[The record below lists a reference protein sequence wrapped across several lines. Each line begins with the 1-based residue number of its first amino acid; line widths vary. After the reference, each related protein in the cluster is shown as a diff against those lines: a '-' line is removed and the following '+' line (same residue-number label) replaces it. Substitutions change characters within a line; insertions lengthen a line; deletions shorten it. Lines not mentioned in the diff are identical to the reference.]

1 MKLTCDE
8 NDAEVY
14 YHYKE
19 QMVAYYDNK
28 AGRVVTTVPELP
40 DPFVFPDVS
49 RDAVN
54 NENYCKKGLT
64 MINEFYANQTE
75 ELEPPWVSLYPKRQM
90 ELSINNTL
98 ICHILEF
105 FPPPVRVTW
114 TRNNLNMKEGVTLS
128 PYYQNNDGTISVFST
143 LSFIPE
149 EGDIYSCTVEHRALE
164 RPLTRILDVEVDK
177 PSVLPTVVC
186 AVGLCL
192 GVAGA
197 AAGVFLIFRA
207 NKHQN

>member
-1 MKLTCDE
+1 MKMACDE

-14 YHYKE
+14 VHYEE

-28 AGRVVTTVPELP
+28 VGRVVTTVPDLA
-40 DPFVFPDVS
+40 DHFVFPDVS
-49 RDAVN
+49 KDCVN
-54 NENYCKKGLT
+54 LEHTCKEWLTVLNEV
-64 MINEFYANQTE
+64 FVNQTE
-75 ELEPPWVSLYPKRQM
+75 ELEPPWVSLYLKQEV
-90 ELSINNTL
+90 ELRKNNTL
-98 ICHILEF
+98 ICHISEF

-114 TRNNLNMKEGVTLS
+114 TRNNLNIKEGVTLS

-143 LSFIPE
+143 LSFIPV

-164 RPLTRILDVEVDK
+164 RPLTRILDVEVDQ

-192 GVAGA
+192 GM
-197 AAGVFLIFRA
+197 AGVFLIFRA